1 MPVHDQHFA
10 GELVDFPDDLRNRPL
25 LVARQDHDRGTGRR
39 GMLEG
44 SNGGKFKSL
53 RRIGDTQPPTMRQE
67 RERSLPMWAA
77 ATLTYAS
84 RAVWDFVIPLGR
96 RFGEKLLGTALFAH
110 DSIFNAGILEWGYR
124 SLWSKS
130 RRVFEWTAGF
140 PLHDSLATTENLI
153 GWQLFYT
160 PLRLLGCGPVAA
172 YNTLIVVSFVLS
184 GLGAALLARRFGVE
198 RGGAVIA
205 GFIFAFVPFHLN
217 HVIHIQTMAVCYC
230 PFALYFFDRF
240 LSRTSLRATLGLAAF
255 FLVTVL
261 SGIYIG
267 LFLLLVLALYAIVC
281 WSLSRPPFRP
291 QTAARLAGIAL
302 VCAGLLLPVALP
314 YLRFGSEHGYRHP
327 EET

>member
-1 MPVHDQHFA
+1 
-10 GELVDFPDDLRNRPL
+10 
-25 LVARQDHDRGTGRR
+25 
-39 GMLEG
+39 
-44 SNGGKFKSL
+44 
-53 RRIGDTQPPTMRQE
+53 
-67 RERSLPMWAA
+67 
-77 ATLTYAS
+77 
-84 RAVWDFVIPLGR
+84 
-96 RFGEKLLGTALFAH
+96 
-110 DSIFNAGILEWGYR
+110 
-124 SLWSKS
+124 
-130 RRVFEWTAGF
+130 

-267 LFLLLVLALYAIVC
+267 PFLLLVLALYAIVC

-302 VCAGLLLPVALP
+302 VCAGLLLSGARLLRPVPRASPEGPRGRSDGIPAARKDLHGVLGNSMADANPASCGAL
-314 YLRFGSEHGYRHP
+314 RSTACGSWLL
-327 EET
+327 ETDAAIRLPDSTRGSDVDDT